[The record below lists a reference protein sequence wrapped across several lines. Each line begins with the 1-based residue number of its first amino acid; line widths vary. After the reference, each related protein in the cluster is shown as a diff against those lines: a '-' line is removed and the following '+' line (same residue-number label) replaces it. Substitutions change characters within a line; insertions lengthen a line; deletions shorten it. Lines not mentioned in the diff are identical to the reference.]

1 MTRLTRRPERRRRI
15 AASAAALGALPLMLT
30 TGCGIQPTSVPVDA
44 GAAPSRI
51 ACVLPGGGPNTAE
64 PEFTVVRAYL
74 VCGSR
79 VSPVQRSVRLHEG
92 QVDVAAALLDTLAA
106 EPGPQER
113 AAGFDSQ
120 VPADLEV
127 RAGGPADPPGTLR
140 LSTPLTELPSFALAQ
155 IVCTFAET
163 AARTERGAVV
173 LGGPADAVL
182 PERPRRLECTTEL
195 RNRADAA
202 RTAGSPVRP

>member
-1 MTRLTRRPERRRRI
+1 MTRLTRRTGRPRRV
-15 AASAAALGALPLMLT
+15 AAFAAALGALALLLT
-30 TGCGIQPTSVPVDA
+30 AGCGIRPTSVPVDA

-51 ACVLPGGGPNTAE
+51 ACVLPGGGPNAAE
-64 PEFTVVRAYL
+64 PEFTVVRVYL

-79 VSPVQRSVRLHEG
+79 VSPVQRSVRLPEG
-92 QVDVAAALLDTLAA
+92 QADVAAALLDTLAA

-113 AAGFDSQ
+113 AAGFDTQ
-120 VPADLEV
+120 VPEDLEV
-127 RAGGPADPPGTLR
+127 RAGAPADPPGTLR
-140 LSTPLTELPSFALAQ
+140 LSTPPADLPSFALAQ

-163 AARTERGAVV
+163 AARTERGAVL
-173 LGGPADAVL
+173 LGGPADAEL
-182 PERPRRLECTTEL
+182 PERPRRLECTTDL